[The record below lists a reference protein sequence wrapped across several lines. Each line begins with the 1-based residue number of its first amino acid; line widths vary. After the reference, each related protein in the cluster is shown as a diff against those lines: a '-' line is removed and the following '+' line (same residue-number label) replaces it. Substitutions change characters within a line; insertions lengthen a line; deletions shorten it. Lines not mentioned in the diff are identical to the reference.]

1 MDNNYFTT
9 VNPYFAQQDQQGLNP
24 VFQNIAAQQANQ
36 NAALA
41 QQNQQVQ
48 QAGQVQG
55 GGMSGLNPMMMA
67 MMLRGKKDN
76 FGNSGMS
83 SGMTN
88 GGVTGNVY
96 DNYGNLISS
105 GNASPSAASWGQAFG
120 GIGGMGD

>member
-48 QAGQVQG
+48 QAGQTQG
-55 GGMSGLNPMMMA
+55 NGMSGMNPMMMA
-67 MMLRGKKDN
+67 MMLRNKKPEMMGNGQTPNWQNPYANYDN
-76 FGNSGMS
+76 GGGVGS
-83 SGMTN
+83 SG
-88 GGVTGNVY
+88 
-96 DNYGNLISS
+96 IE
-105 GNASPSAASWGQAFG
+105 
-120 GIGGMGD
+120 

>member
-1 MDNNYFTT
+1 MPSPYFTT
-9 VNPYFAQQDQQGLNP
+9 IAPYFAQQDQGLNP

-36 NAALA
+36 NAALQ

-55 GGMSGLNPMMMA
+55 GGMSGMNPMMMA

-88 GGVTGNVY
+88 AGVTGNLY
-96 DNYGNLISS
+96 DNYGNLTST
-105 GNASPSAASWGQAFG
+105 GNAAPSAATWNQAFG
-120 GIGGMGD
+120 GTSGMGD